1 VSQVTKL
8 ETIHEIIRNLTS
20 ALSTAA
26 LYSPDH
32 PRVMEYFARLTDSF
46 RSLLQIAPELL
57 LARVDNELLYQGKP
71 LTKTVNV
78 ERLLRYFIEQKIGYI
93 GFSKGFTSVELQ
105 QLIKLLLGKAS
116 IDSLKQMTSNIQVGS
131 VEASSDDHVMPIA
144 SFEKMTDEQ
153 KQGIQNQF
161 DKVADQQN
169 LDVEQI
175 SSVIAGFI
183 EAFRQNANPFLA
195 LVPIRMQDDYTFAH
209 SVDVGIL
216 NIAQGMALGIDGQ
229 MLHDIGMAGLLHDVG
244 KIFVD
249 REILNKPGKLDDE
262 EFAKIK
268 QHPSRGAQYL
278 MNQEGIPRLAL
289 FSAYEHHM
297 RYDLKGYPQPPEG
310 WKLNICSQMTMISDT
325 FDALRTRRAYDDSW
339 DFSRASGLMLRLAG
353 EQLNPDLTINF
364 LRTLAN
370 MGEDIESFGDSREQE
385 EIKLEVIG
393 CSCALENP
401 RCG

>member
-1 VSQVTKL
+1 MPQLTKL
-8 ETIHEIIRNLTS
+8 ETIHEIIRSLTG
-20 ALSTAA
+20 ALSAAA

-32 PRVMEYFARLTDSF
+32 PRVIEHFARVTDSF
-46 RSLLQIAPELL
+46 RSLLQKTPELL
-57 LARVDNELLYQGKP
+57 LARVEDELLYQGKP
-71 LTKTVNV
+71 LAKTANV
-78 ERLLRYFIEQKIGYI
+78 ERLLRYYIEQKIGFI
-93 GFSKGFTSVELQ
+93 GFSKGFTPVELQ
-105 QLIKLLLGKAS
+105 QLIKVLLGKATV
-116 IDSLKQMTSNIQVGS
+116 DSMRQMTSDIQVGS
-131 VEASSDDHVMPIA
+131 VDTPSDGNVRPIS
-144 SFEKMTDEQ
+144 SFENMTDDE

-161 DKVADQQN
+161 DKVADQQT
-169 LDVEQI
+169 LDVGQI

-195 LVPIRMQDDYTFAH
+195 LVPVRMQDDYTFTH

-216 NIAQGMALGIDGQ
+216 NIAQGMALGIEGQ
-229 MLHDIGMAGLLHDVG
+229 MLHDIGMAGMLHDVG

-249 REILNKPGKLDDE
+249 REILNKPGKLDDD
-262 EFAKIK
+262 EFAMIK

-278 MNQEGIPRLAL
+278 INQEGIPRLAL
-289 FSAYEHHM
+289 ISAYEHHM
-297 RYDLKGYPQPPEG
+297 RFDLRGYPQPPEG

-370 MGEDIESFGDSREQE
+370 LGEDIESFGDSREQE